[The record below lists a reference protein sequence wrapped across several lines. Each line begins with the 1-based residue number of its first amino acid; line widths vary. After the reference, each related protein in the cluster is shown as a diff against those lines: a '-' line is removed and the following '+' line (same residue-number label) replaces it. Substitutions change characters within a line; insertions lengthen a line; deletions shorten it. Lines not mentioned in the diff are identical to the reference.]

1 MVDETSISKGE
12 KVEKL
17 KEIIASKLN
26 HLHLIIK
33 YKVYFSGDELLQKY
47 SLNDDY
53 LERFLYA
60 TSFNIEEALAKVS
73 FVIGK
78 ITFVNV

>member
-1 MVDETSISKGE
+1 MLDETSISKGE

-17 KEIIASKLN
+17 KEVIASKLN

-73 FVIGK
+73 LVIGK